1 MAVEKKTK
9 VTKVIKVMKSQE
21 VEEWWGTKQKI
32 AALALLVVLI
42 WYKTDSW
49 PVVAL
54 VNNYPITRFE
64 LNQLMYKRVGQEA
77 LENLVVDKLITQEL
91 SAKRVKV
98 SDEEVAKKMEE
109 IKTQIGSQE
118 SFDQALAIQGM
129 TEVQLKGQI
138 KIQLALEKLV
148 EPSSDSA
155 VLQERVTALVS
166 SLRDKAVVKIISTSG
181 QK

>member
-1 MAVEKKTK
+1 MATK
-9 VTKVIKVMKSQE
+9 RKTKVIKVIKTQE

-32 AALALLVVLI
+32 ASLALLVVLF
-42 WYKTDSW
+42 WYRTDSW

-54 VNNYPITRFE
+54 VNNYPISRFE

-77 LENLVVDKLITQEL
+77 LENLVVDKLIVQEL
-91 SAKRVKV
+91 AAKGVNV
-98 SDEEVAKKMEE
+98 SDEEVNKKIEE
-109 IKTQIGSQE
+109 IKTQIGSAE
-118 SFDQALAIQGM
+118 SFEQALAIQGM
-129 TEVQLKGQI
+129 TEEQLKGQI

-166 SLRDKAVVKIISTSG
+166 SLRDKAVVRIISTSG

>member
-1 MAVEKKTK
+1 MATRKLKTE
-9 VTKVIKVMKSQE
+9 V

-32 AALALLVVLI
+32 AALALLLVLF
-42 WYKTDSW
+42 WYRTDSW

-54 VNNYPITRFE
+54 VNGWPVTRFE
-64 LNQLMYKRVGQEA
+64 LNQLMYKRVGPEA
-77 LENLVVDKLITQEL
+77 LENLVMDKLIIQEL
-91 SAKRVKV
+91 SSKGITVTE
-98 SDEEVAKKMEE
+98 DETSKKLDE
-109 IKTQIGSQE
+109 IKGQIGSQE

-129 TEVQLKGQI
+129 TEEQLKGQI

-155 VLQERVTALVS
+155 VLQERVTTLVS
-166 SLRDKAVVKIISTSG
+166 SLRDKAVVRIISTSG

>member
-1 MAVEKKTK
+1 MATK
-9 VTKVIKVMKSQE
+9 RKTKVIKVIKTQE

-32 AALALLVVLI
+32 AALALLVVLF

-54 VNNYPITRFE
+54 VNNYPISRFE

-77 LENLVVDKLITQEL
+77 LENLVVDKLIIQEL
-91 SAKRVKV
+91 SAKGVNV
-98 SDEEVAKKMEE
+98 SDEEVTKKIEE
-109 IKTQIGSQE
+109 IKTQIGSVE
-118 SFDQALAIQGM
+118 SFEQAL
-129 TEVQLKGQI
+129 GQI

-166 SLRDKAVVKIISTSG
+166 SLRDKAVVRIISTSG

>member
-1 MAVEKKTK
+1 M
-9 VTKVIKVMKSQE
+9 
-21 VEEWWGTKQKI
+21 EEWWGTKQKV
-32 AALALLVVLI
+32 AALALLLVLI
-42 WYKTDSW
+42 WYRTDSW

-54 VNNYPITRFE
+54 VNNYPISRFE

-77 LENLVVDKLITQEL
+77 LENLIVDKLIIQEL
-91 SAKRVKV
+91 SVKRVTV
-98 SDEEVAKKMEE
+98 SDDEVAKKIEE

-129 TEVQLKGQI
+129 TQDQLKGQI

-148 EPSSDSA
+148 EPSTDSA
-155 VLQERVTALVS
+155 VLQERVTKLVTD
-166 SLRDKAVVKIISTSG
+166 LRAKAAVKIISTSG